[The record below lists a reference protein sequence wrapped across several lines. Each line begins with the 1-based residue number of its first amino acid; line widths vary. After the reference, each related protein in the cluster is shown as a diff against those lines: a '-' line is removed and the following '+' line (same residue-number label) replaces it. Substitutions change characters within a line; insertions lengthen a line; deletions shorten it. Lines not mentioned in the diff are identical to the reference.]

1 MKYVIKVGSNV
12 DEIRYLQTRKGES
25 PYWLYE
31 EYRRNATT
39 YETIEQATKVIGT
52 MIGEWLYTTWTILEI
67 GDIEQERYT
76 PIKEIVISEYK

>member
-1 MKYVIKVGSNV
+1 MKYVIQVGTNV

-25 PYWLYE
+25 PYWLYK

-39 YETIEQATKVIGT
+39 YETIEQATKVIGK
-52 MIGEWLYTTWTILEI
+52 MISEWLYTTWTILEI
-67 GDIEQERYT
+67 GDIEQEKYT

>member
-12 DEIRYLQTRKGES
+12 DEIRYLKTIKGES

-31 EYRRNATT
+31 EYRINATT

-52 MIGEWLYTTWTILEI
+52 MIAEWLYTTWTILEI
-67 GDIEQERYT
+67 GDNEQERYK
-76 PIKEIVISEYK
+76 PIKEIVIGEYK